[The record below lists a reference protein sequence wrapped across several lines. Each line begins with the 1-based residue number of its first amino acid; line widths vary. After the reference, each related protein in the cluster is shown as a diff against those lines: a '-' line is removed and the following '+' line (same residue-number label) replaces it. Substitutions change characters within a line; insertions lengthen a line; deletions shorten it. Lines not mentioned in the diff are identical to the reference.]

1 MTNVEI
7 IDANKQRLFA
17 EGVLKGTG
25 RMFEGVDMNGD
36 PVMIP
41 EVEQIH
47 TFAGWKD
54 LGYKVKKGEHAKARF
69 SIWKHTSRM
78 EEIPMKDGTKI
89 EQECSH
95 MFLKEAC
102 WFTREQVEL
111 IEAVG

>member
-1 MTNVEI
+1 MTNLQI
-7 IDANKQRLFA
+7 IDMNKQRLYA

-25 RMFEGVDMNGD
+25 KMFEGVDMDGN
-36 PVMIP
+36 PVQIP
-41 EVEQIH
+41 EVEPIH
-47 TFAGWKD
+47 TFAGWKE
-54 LGYKVKKGEHAKARF
+54 LGFKVKKGQHSTIRF
-69 SIWKHTSRM
+69 AIWKHTSRT

-102 WFTREQVEL
+102 WFTSAQVEP